1 MSRASTD
8 APVPESGDAET
19 DVARWLVEA
28 GRRKRPGR
36 AATAAAAAFPPAA
49 IPAGEE
55 EAVFHRVVLLGA
67 LAAALFQYF
76 YLDVLLQ
83 VASLRSL
90 IVFVI
95 GASHG

>member
-1 MSRASTD
+1 MSRASTE
-8 APVPESGDAET
+8 APLPESGDAET
-19 DVARWLVEA
+19 ELARWLVEA

-36 AATAAAAAFPPAA
+36 AALAAASAVAPVA
-49 IPAGEE
+49 IRAGEE
-55 EAVFHRVVLLGA
+55 EAVFQRVVLLGA
-67 LAAALFQYF
+67 LAAALFQYL

-83 VASLRSL
+83 VVSLRSL